1 MVVGTFEVQ
10 FRIPGSFTLKDK
22 RKVMKSMI
30 ARMKNLYNVSV
41 AEVDGNDNASVGVI
55 GGACVSNSKTSVQSQ
70 LTHIRSFIEGNPS
83 IAIYDYFEEILG

>member
-22 RKVMKSMI
+22 RRVIKSMI

-41 AEVDGNDNASVGVI
+41 AETDGNDNASIGVI
-55 GGACVSNSKTSVQSQ
+55 GGACVSNSKSSVQSQ
-70 LTHIRSFIEGNPS
+70 LTHVRTFVESNPS
-83 IAIYDYFEEILG
+83 IVIFDYFEEIL

>member
-22 RKVMKSMI
+22 RRVIKSMI

-41 AEVDGNDNASVGVI
+41 AETDGNDNASIGVL
-55 GGACVSNSKTSVQSQ
+55 GGACVSNSKSSVQSQ
-70 LTHIRSFIEGNPS
+70 LTHVRTFVESNPS
-83 IAIYDYFEEILG
+83 IVIFDYFEEIL

>member
-22 RKVMKSMI
+22 RRVIKSMI

-41 AEVDGNDNASVGVI
+41 AETDGNDNASIGVV
-55 GGACVSNSKTSVQSQ
+55 GGACVSNSKSSVQSQ
-70 LTHIRSFIEGNPS
+70 LTHVRTFVESNPS
-83 IAIYDYFEEILG
+83 IVIFDYFEEIL